1 MGLVGLRPIALEG
14 WLGIGVYPGFI
25 AQSVFACPPLGFG
38 AFCVFGMVGSGF
50 GRDLVG
56 YGLGG
61 DGLGP
66 APMALMFVRG
76 HLCRNLEK
84 CKKVTP

>member
-25 AQSVFACPPLGFG
+25 AQPLFACPPLGFG

-50 GRDLVG
+50 GGDLVG

-66 APMALMFVRG
+66 APMPPMFVHG
-76 HLCRNLEK
+76 ALVQK
-84 CKKVTP
+84 FAKV